1 MDSRKIVL
9 FAGIIIFLIIS
20 NFFLPQAMNVTVS
33 PSNSTVT
40 KGQSFDFNIY
50 IDPIGIPIAGVQMNI
65 LYNSSLVKINS
76 IKEGN
81 LFTQNGMTSYFN
93 QGIVNNSIGSA
104 VNIYS
109 FILGQNSISIPGT
122 FILFNMTA
130 TGIAGTSKINISN
143 VIISDPNGKQVPLHV
158 YNATVMIKQPT
169 TNISFIVADIFTGKF
184 IQGASVSMDGIVVI
198 SNSYGEATFKSVI
211 PGSHNY
217 NVNARNYLLS
227 TGTVAITSD
236 LRQNIKL
243 TPKSKRNR

>member
-1 MDSRKIVL
+1 MVL
-9 FAGIIIFLIIS
+9 FTGILIFLIIS

-33 PSNSTVT
+33 PSNNTVT

-50 IDPIGIPIAGVQMNI
+50 IDPIGIPIAGVQMDI

-76 IKEGN
+76 IREGN

-109 FILGQNSISIPGT
+109 FILGQNNISTPGT
-122 FILFNMTA
+122 FIVFNMTA
-130 TGIAGTSKINISN
+130 TGMAGTSKINLSN
-143 VIISDPNGKQVPLHV
+143 VIISDPNGKQVPLIV
-158 YNATVMIKQPT
+158 YNASVTIKQPA
-169 TNISFIVADIFTGKF
+169 TNITFILTDIFTGKL
-184 IQGASVSMDGIVVI
+184 IQAGAVSMDGIVVI
-198 SNSYGEATFKSVI
+198 SNIYGEAIFNSVI

-217 NVNARNYLLS
+217 SVNAKNYIIS